1 MQSKYFDYQNAT
13 VAELKNYLTSF
24 IEAIPERVN
33 LLIKSVHETNGYED
47 WQADFTRHSLI
58 RLNEWYASKVETR
71 PRTEEEIQRI
81 KNSVPFEID
90 IPKYDLSYSTFEIA
104 FYVAVYFSQAMIK
117 QFSALNWHIITKDKR
132 NINYGQP
139 VIGMFG
145 SMYFNPI
152 LIMTN
157 IAYDFAKNTVS
168 ENKLIKMFDIWT
180 QKLL

>member
-1 MQSKYFDYQNAT
+1 
-13 VAELKNYLTSF
+13 
-24 IEAIPERVN
+24 
-33 LLIKSVHETNGYED
+33 
-47 WQADFTRHSLI
+47 
-58 RLNEWYASKVETR
+58 
-71 PRTEEEIQRI
+71 
-81 KNSVPFEID
+81 
-90 IPKYDLSYSTFEIA
+90 
-104 FYVAVYFSQAMIK
+104 MIK